1 MQKDIMILIAA
12 LAAMLT
18 VLPPAF
24 ADVEQV
30 EPPSVPVRVFRA
42 ARNTRGNTNVV
53 RSQPID
59 HASWIWAP
67 SAAVPSAENGVFL
80 RFRRKFSS
88 GGERIRFDVSADER
102 FHLALDGRFV
112 ARGPNRGTV
121 ENWQYQTYEVEL
133 AEGEHLFEAT
143 VWCVGERAPLAQ
155 LSYRGGFVFCAEGRL
170 GAQLTTGK
178 AEWEVGVLGGMRPMG
193 AGNGVWGTG
202 DEWEVTG
209 TGPFDAQPAAWLKAE
224 VVRGPAGGWAENWG
238 GRTDGW
244 MLFPSQ
250 IPDQTAN
257 AVRPGAFKA
266 VTSEAG
272 FRREHVYGEAE
283 TAAAEV
289 AGLNALLK
297 SGRPFVIPPHTRL
310 QAAWD
315 LGNYFCGYPELTLAG
330 GRGAKVAWCWTE
342 STRYPDTKLKG
353 GAAGDRD
360 RIVGKCL
367 DGYGDTFVS
376 DGRARARFSTPWFR
390 CGKWC
395 RLDVETQ
402 DEPLTLSDLRIV
414 ESRYPLE
421 LESSFETSADPT
433 LRDVRRIGARA
444 MQMCCHEMLF
454 DCPYYEQQM
463 YPGDTRV
470 QLNVLS
476 AMTRDDRIVRRAIEM
491 YDLATR
497 DDGMCPFRWP
507 TRRTQEGATYT
518 LCYLLMH
525 GDYAMNRADRAWLE
539 ARLPG
544 FRRSISAFDLYA
556 NAEGLLENLPGW
568 QFMDWVVG
576 WRRDGTAPGGRVGEG
591 VNAEANL
598 LWSLALRSAA
608 TVERALGNELV
619 AQHWEERRQR
629 LNRAIVSKFWCEARG
644 ILADTPEMKDF
655 SEHAQALA
663 LLGDVLPEDK
673 AKACFAHLIAD
684 GDLRRTTVYFSYYL
698 FECYFKFGRGDLF
711 LRRLDLWRD
720 YVKKGLATT
729 QEEPDS
735 GEKGQKESRSD
746 CHAWGAHP
754 IWFMQTGLAG
764 IRSDAP
770 FFARVRI
777 APCPGGL
784 PDLKA
789 RHPHPQGWVEVDLK
803 FRDGRATGVVR
814 TPVPGTFAY
823 GSQEV
828 ALAAGETVI
837 N

>member
-1 MQKDIMILIAA
+1 
-12 LAAMLT
+12 
-18 VLPPAF
+18 
-24 ADVEQV
+24 
-30 EPPSVPVRVFRA
+30 
-42 ARNTRGNTNVV
+42 
-53 RSQPID
+53 
-59 HASWIWAP
+59 
-67 SAAVPSAENGVFL
+67 
-80 RFRRKFSS
+80 
-88 GGERIRFDVSADER
+88 
-102 FHLALDGRFV
+102 
-112 ARGPNRGTV
+112 
-121 ENWQYQTYEVEL
+121 
-133 AEGEHLFEAT
+133 
-143 VWCVGERAPLAQ
+143 
-155 LSYRGGFVFCAEGRL
+155 
-170 GAQLTTGK
+170 
-178 AEWEVGVLGGMRPMG
+178 
-193 AGNGVWGTG
+193 
-202 DEWEVTG
+202 
-209 TGPFDAQPAAWLKAE
+209 
-224 VVRGPAGGWAENWG
+224 
-238 GRTDGW
+238 
-244 MLFPSQ
+244 
-250 IPDQTAN
+250 
-257 AVRPGAFKA
+257 
-266 VTSEAG
+266 
-272 FRREHVYGEAE
+272 
-283 TAAAEV
+283 
-289 AGLNALLK
+289 
-297 SGRPFVIPPHTRL
+297 
-310 QAAWD
+310 
-315 LGNYFCGYPELTLAG
+315 
-330 GRGAKVAWCWTE
+330 
-342 STRYPDTKLKG
+342 
-353 GAAGDRD
+353 
-360 RIVGKCL
+360 
-367 DGYGDTFVS
+367 
-376 DGRARARFSTPWFR
+376 
-390 CGKWC
+390 
-395 RLDVETQ
+395 
-402 DEPLTLSDLRIV
+402 
-414 ESRYPLE
+414 
-421 LESSFETSADPT
+421 
-433 LRDVRRIGARA
+433 
-444 MQMCCHEMLF
+444 
-454 DCPYYEQQM
+454 
-463 YPGDTRV
+463 
-470 QLNVLS
+470 
-476 AMTRDDRIVRRAIEM
+476 
-491 YDLATR
+491 
-497 DDGMCPFRWP
+497 
-507 TRRTQEGATYT
+507 
-518 LCYLLMH
+518 MH